1 MINKKEFTERVF
13 NPNQL
18 SGFNETH
25 YIKLPVDFI
34 HDLSQAD
41 SLEVVLNKIAFWIS
55 HVFNADRASI
65 TLQENEEYLKL
76 YSISG
81 NQAIPLDFK
90 IPINQ
95 TFVGRTFATAKL
107 MICDDVTQ
115 SDELDC
121 QMLAQHGMGTC
132 MDAPMIHN
140 DICIGTLNVAD
151 RRKHHY
157 SLQQAILLQRLANW
171 IAMNIKLHL
180 QVQEME
186 VLASID
192 ELTGAFNRR
201 IFIQESN
208 QTMLEFYNSKTP
220 FSMGILDI
228 DHFKTLNDCYGHK
241 AGDHVLKVMSE
252 RIQKVLRANDFLARI
267 GGEEFAI
274 ILPACISKEAVQVF
288 KRIRTAIEMM
298 QIHYDEHVICLTVS
312 IGIAEAKIHDANVE
326 GVFKRADKALYR
338 AKKSGRNQ
346 IYLAD

>member
-1 MINKKEFTERVF
+1 MTNKKELNERVF

-18 SGFNETH
+18 SGFDETH
-25 YIKLPVDFI
+25 YIKLPIDFI
-34 HDLSQAD
+34 HDLSKAD
-41 SLEVVLNKIAFWIS
+41 SLQVVLNKIAFWIS
-55 HVFNADRASI
+55 HVFGADRASI
-65 TLQENEEYLKL
+65 TLQDDNEYLKL

-81 NQAIPLDFK
+81 NQAIPIDFK
-90 IPINQ
+90 IPIHQ
-95 TFVGRTFATAKL
+95 TFVGRAFATAKL
-107 MICDDVTQ
+107 IICDDLTQ

-151 RRKHHY
+151 KRKHHY
-157 SLQQAILLQRLANW
+157 TLQQAILLQCLANW

-186 VLASID
+186 VLASTD

-208 QTMLEFYNSKTP
+208 QTMQKFYKSNIP
-220 FSMGILDI
+220 FSIGILDI

-241 AGDHVLKVMSE
+241 AGDYVLKIMSE
-252 RIQKVLRANDFLARI
+252 HIQKVLRTHDFLARI

-274 ILPACISKEAVQVF
+274 ILPACLSTEAVQVF
-288 KRIRTAIEMM
+288 KRILKTIETM
-298 QIHYDEHVICLTVS
+298 QIHYDDHIICFTVS
-312 IGIAEAKIHDANVE
+312 IGVAEVKRHDTNIE
-326 GVFKRADKALYR
+326 SVFKRADKALYR

-346 IYLAD
+346 IYLAE